1 MISLNGSYEL
11 KQGDKVVGNVQVEKQ
26 GLYYRISCRCR
37 LTGNEIH
44 RLTVTCGGRTENL
57 GICVPMEG
65 GFGVEKKLPCKNLG
79 QGTPEFTLVPKQ
91 EKMQGKFVAVY
102 PEEPFSY
109 MARLKGAFL
118 ARQAEQLGIVIPE

>member
-1 MISLNGSYEL
+1 MVGSYEI
-11 KQGDKVVGNVQVEKQ
+11 KQGDKVIGKVRVEKQ
-26 GLYYRISCRCR
+26 GLYYQISCRCQ
-37 LTGNEIH
+37 LTGNDIH
-44 RLTVTCGGRTENL
+44 RLVVTCGGRTENL

-65 GFGVEKKLPCKNLG
+65 GFGVEKKLPCKRLG

-91 EKMQGKFVAVY
+91 EKPQGKFVAVY

-118 ARQAEQLGIVIPE
+118 ARQADQLGIMILDD